1 MVQPLWEKV
10 WQFLVKLNVHPL
22 SGVALVL
29 LFVLVANLCA
39 ILATPWT
46 VACQAP
52 LSMEFSRREY
62 WSGLPLGIYPRKI
75 KAYDTKRLVK
85 ECV

>member
-52 LSMEFSRREY
+52 LSMGFSRREILEWVTIRY
-62 WSGLPLGIYPRKI
+62 LPKKNKSI
-75 KAYDTKRLVK
+75 
-85 ECV
+85 